1 MFCFVSYFIQ
11 EVLIVWF
18 CSLSLQFVDLK
29 ICGPGFVYTLI
40 IYLIIGVCFFVKKNI
55 VSSRIYY
62 DYLTKKM
69 DLQNTMEFLNSLNMV
84 YRMQYHG
91 KISLDTDNHGL
102 INHQL
107 KIRY

>member
-1 MFCFVSYFIQ
+1 MFFFVSNFSQ

-18 CSLSLQFVDLK
+18 CSLSLQFVDLR
-29 ICGPGFVYTLI
+29 ICGLGFVYTLI

-69 DLQNTMEFLNSLNMV
+69 DLQNTMEFLNSLNSI
-84 YRMQYHG
+84 YHMQYHG
-91 KISLDTDNHGL
+91 KIPLDIENHGL
-102 INHQL
+102 VNHQL
-107 KIRY
+107 KIHY